1 MFTSQSIL
9 SFLVSSIKKDVSFK
23 TFLGR
28 GSGETFQMEFDGEG
42 FVVIQPYEEVYEI
55 SNNLTLLYPPP

>member
-1 MFTSQSIL
+1 
-9 SFLVSSIKKDVSFK
+9 VSSIKKDVSFK